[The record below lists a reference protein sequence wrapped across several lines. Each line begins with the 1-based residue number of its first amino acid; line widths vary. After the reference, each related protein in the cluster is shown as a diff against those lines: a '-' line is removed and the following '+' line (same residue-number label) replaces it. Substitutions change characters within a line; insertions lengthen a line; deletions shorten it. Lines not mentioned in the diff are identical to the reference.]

1 MQKIIPRGG
10 DKELGEINQAV
21 ASVVR
26 HSTSNERACTWMVRG
41 KGDRQ
46 EDPEIGRPPNTWR
59 QPGAR
64 VGRRPGRTGD
74 RARGMLASDG
84 AASRCTGTHA
94 CAHPGGAPAF
104 CAGRWP
110 SVNSAA
116 SLRAP
121 ATPSECMNSPVSSAL
136 HTEGLTF
143 PSGTVCILMLL
154 CSSPMQAAAS
164 YFESSER
171 FRS

>member
-1 MQKIIPRGG
+1 MEKSIKQLRQLFGTAPVM
-10 DKELGEINQAV
+10 KEPALGWKRRKGE
-21 ASVVR
+21 
-26 HSTSNERACTWMVRG
+26 EKGEKRG

-110 SVNSAA
+110 SVNSVA

-121 ATPSECMNSPVSSAL
+121 ATPSECTNSPVSSVL

>member
-1 MQKIIPRGG
+1 MI
-10 DKELGEINQAV
+10 
-21 ASVVR
+21 
-26 HSTSNERACTWMVRG
+26 RG

-46 EDPEIGRPPNTWR
+46 ENSEIGRPPNTWR

-74 RARGMLASDG
+74 RARGMLASEG
-84 AASRCTGTHA
+84 AVSRCTCTHA

-104 CAGRWP
+104 CTGWWP

-121 ATPSECMNSPVSSAL
+121 ATPSECTNSPVSSVL

-143 PSGTVCILMLL
+143 PNGTVCILMLL
-154 CSSPMQAAAS
+154 CISPMQAAAS
-164 YFESSER
+164 YFESSKHC
-171 FRS
+171 RS